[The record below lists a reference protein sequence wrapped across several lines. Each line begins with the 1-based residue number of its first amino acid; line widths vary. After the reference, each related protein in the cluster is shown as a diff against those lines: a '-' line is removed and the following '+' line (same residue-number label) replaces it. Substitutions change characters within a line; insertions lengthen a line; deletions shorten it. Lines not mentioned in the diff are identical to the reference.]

1 MLKDRTDVVLVEGSI
16 SVLTGDEEYRLRP
29 NERMRLDKTSAR
41 LPIRPVYVKPYIAW
55 HEGRFIFD
63 NESLGDIMEPLSHW
77 YGVDVVFDEPNLRYL
92 HFTGNMS
99 RYDSLTPLLRSICQT
114 VGLRIVIK
122 NRFFFIYHY
131 YFYLFSPCGVLE
143 TEKLIL

>member
-1 MLKDRTDVVLVEGSI
+1 MD
-16 SVLTGDEEYRLRP
+16 
-29 NERMRLDKTSAR
+29 
-41 LPIRPVYVKPYIAW
+41 VKPYIAW

-63 NESLGDIMEPLSHW
+63 NESLGDIMETLSHW
-77 YGVDVVFDEPNLRYL
+77 YGVDVVFDEPTLRHL

-122 NRFFFIYHY
+122 NRTIYIY
-131 YFYLFSPCGVLE
+131 Q
-143 TEKLIL
+143 